1 MQNGYSRFCTDYLQ
15 KNTCASLHMTNQV
28 ISITIHIA
36 ETRKAIGIAQL
47 ITAVTILCLV

>member
-15 KNTCASLHMTNQV
+15 KKTCESLHMTNQV
-28 ISITIHIA
+28 ISITIHTA
-36 ETRKAIGIAQL
+36 ETCKAIVIAQL

>member
-1 MQNGYSRFCTDYLQ
+1 MQNGYCCFCTDYLQ
-15 KNTCASLHMTNQV
+15 KNTCASLHMINQV

-36 ETRKAIGIAQL
+36 ETGKAIVIAQL